1 MFLKIVVCIRGENR
15 RLGVVSDHTL
25 LFRHFSG
32 FAVQVTKLDKMDR
45 SINLIYLDSKQGLFR
60 TSLSLASNRL
70 LFNLKA
76 PFQPAKKQLADIAKL
91 GALVA
96 KEQLAGSH

>member
-1 MFLKIVVCIRGENR
+1 MGFGCFSYFLHPHGCKSVVA
-15 RLGVVSDHTL
+15 L
-25 LFRHFSG
+25 LIF
-32 FAVQVTKLDKMDR
+32 FAPQVTKLDKMDR

-70 LFNLKA
+70 LFNLKT
-76 PFQPAKKQLADIAKL
+76 PFQPPKKQLADIAKL